1 MHSFMFPIVIENG
14 MVCGESTNKKKKMKK
29 QTKKKNK
36 RISIIEHAL
45 SETRFIGIKKM
56 STFMEAA

>member
-1 MHSFMFPIVIENG
+1 
-14 MVCGESTNKKKKMKK
+14 MKK